1 MANSGCRGERLGV
14 SVFLWLS
21 RLTRAHGWIRTEI
34 MRTAVTPRGSWQV
47 PDPLAVS
54 PAVLQ
59 TASATLNEHA
69 QTELSLEGD
78 AARYRRPAEGQ
89 LPKTRQRLLFLQPRF
104 MWRVLGMKAW
114 PGDPI
119 RTGSAGR
126 PDRRS
131 DC

>member
-21 RLTRAHGWIRTEI
+21 RLTRAHDCTDSR
-34 MRTAVTPRGSWQV
+34 TPRGSWQV

-54 PAVLQ
+54 PAGLH

-89 LPKTRQRLLFLQPRF
+89 LPKTRQRLLLLQTE
-104 MWRVLGMKAW
+104 VHV
-114 PGDPI
+114 
-119 RTGSAGR
+119 AGLR
-126 PDRRS
+126 YES
-131 DC
+131 LAG

>member
-1 MANSGCRGERLGV
+1 MAKSGCRGQRLGV

-21 RLTRAHGWIRTEI
+21 RLTRAHDWIGTEI

-54 PAVLQ
+54 PAGLH

-89 LPKTRQRLLFLQPRF
+89 LPKNAAAAAIAPTE
-104 MWRVLGMKAW
+104 VHV
-114 PGDPI
+114 
-119 RTGSAGR
+119 AGLR
-126 PDRRS
+126 YES
-131 DC
+131 LAG